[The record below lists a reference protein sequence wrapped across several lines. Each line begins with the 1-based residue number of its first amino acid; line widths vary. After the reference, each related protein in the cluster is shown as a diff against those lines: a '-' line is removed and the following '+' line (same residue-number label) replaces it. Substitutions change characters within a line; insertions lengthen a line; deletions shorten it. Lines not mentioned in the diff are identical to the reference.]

1 MRRRLNNELRQ
12 SDIIAHTNFDETNKE
27 LTFTYDNSS
36 FVTITIPTSYP
47 FYPPNQLHVNYQPII
62 YYHLGNKRIIWKYFD
77 IRCICCTSITC
88 PENWAPCRTLEHIM
102 EEYYRFKFIIN
113 ASMVIGYI
121 EQKNKLPYDM
131 IKYIVTFIND

>member
-62 YYHLGNKRIIWKYFD
+62 YYHLGNKRIIRKYFD
-77 IRCICCTSITC
+77 IQCICCTSITC

-102 EEYYRFKFIIN
+102 EEYCRFKFIIN
-113 ASMVIGYI
+113 ASMVIAYI
-121 EQKNKLPYDM
+121 EQMNKLPYDM
-131 IKYIVTFIND
+131 IKYIITFING